1 MSNYRKSR
9 LLRAV
14 WTFKVK
20 RIIISFCIGSE
31 TIINEMNLNCCWIR
45 ALFTEIFEVL
55 GWRHSARHFRRKTYS
70 LFFFVEDNLFSEDSK
85 NTLFMVLFFGN
96 ESRTEN

>member
-1 MSNYRKSR
+1 
-9 LLRAV
+9 
-14 WTFKVK
+14 
-20 RIIISFCIGSE
+20 
-31 TIINEMNLNCCWIR
+31 MNLNCCWIR

-85 NTLFMVLFFGN
+85 NTLFMVLFCERVSDRELIVN
-96 ESRTEN
+96 IVSEWNLLIKL